1 VEMDDVDDGLGS
13 EVNTPRDGRLSD
25 QTNALLDAS
34 IAMNAPGEE
43 SRLPVTSTPRS
54 IGRQSNIVADSFQ
67 PDLSD
72 VHGRSLDDPFPDIGV
87 EDAQDWAMEV
97 VSKQEELKQLSKEH
111 GKTLQQMNFMQNIIA
126 ELQQRIVCAEE
137 TIKDLNSERNTLL
150 EKLERYKKSAE
161 DNEMILARCKEELVT
176 AQKKIAELEN
186 ISLEVDVDKDAECK
200 TIAKLLEEKE
210 QTNMLINQIRRGAEE
225 REKELLRE
233 KEALLSSANDERR
246 HLAEWREKATRLDQ
260 LVIRQNA
267 ELIRYAQMEKR
278 YTDIFKELEDERAK
292 VSELSRELQLQNDAE
307 RKYRDEVMHLRLKL
321 DEMKLALSSATKDS
335 TPTKEVNRLRNECER
350 LQIQLEA
357 DRELKAE
364 WAVFKR
370 NAEEMRGRLD
380 KQENELVELRDTLN
394 EKRKQLDALEDERNE
409 LKRKCSQLQID
420 LDTVNA
426 EFRAFQNGAEMQY
439 QTEMA
444 QLKEMIRERDERL
457 DRLHARIA
465 DYESFPGQL
474 SSSELSESSSNAA
487 NKSIWEAMPEEV
499 REELDFLKQRY
510 KELDGVVQKM
520 MQSYIATANE
530 SLRSRESK
538 MLEDKATDCG
548 DLIIT
553 TAEAHSSNAT
563 QSEQGLPMIEGRS
576 SVEAISERTISEHA
590 QVDTAGVSTLAH
602 LLRSV
607 RKAEIN
613 GKLTPNIRQL
623 LESLLIDVN
632 RNALSAEFMDDAVN
646 RFFANLDLALR
657 RTLSTSEDNRRKCE
671 ELEKARAEVAE
682 DLRTCSEELRVAQ
695 DRYAI
700 FEAKAE
706 SLRLQLKEE
715 NRNGTMLRNE
725 IERLTEQLQRLDTS
739 NTGLTGII
747 KQQQLEIEE
756 KANAYH
762 KSTALLEEFR
772 LELEKMGA
780 YADIL
785 NEKCRQ
791 LNRDK
796 EELRRRL
803 GERDREM
810 ERLQKR
816 LVDSVQECT
825 TRANDVQK
833 LDKRLVGLQLQN
845 DTLRRK
851 YDKRET
857 FLEQMEELLKT
868 MKVRNDALRE
878 ANRLRQTKID
888 VILKFL
894 GRHGIDVGEGF
905 DVLPQ
910 NALAEEP
917 EGEVG
922 AEDMPQNANEPTHTS
937 PFLYGI
943 SNVAVARLVSR
954 LERYTSQIEMRE
966 REGSID
972 DIRIPSW
979 RSISEATSSRC
990 ASESGDTHQN
1000 ADDAVP
1006 NLSENR
1012 AVNSL

>member
-1 VEMDDVDDGLGS
+1 MSCSFRLGMCTASVNRISKYRGILIVEMDDVDDGLGS

-87 EDAQDWAMEV
+87 EDAQGDYTALDWAMEV

-937 PFLYGI
+937 PFPYGI
-943 SNVAVARLVSR
+943 SNVAVARLV
-954 LERYTSQIEMRE
+954 
-966 REGSID
+966 
-972 DIRIPSW
+972 
-979 RSISEATSSRC
+979 
-990 ASESGDTHQN
+990 
-1000 ADDAVP
+1000 
-1006 NLSENR
+1006 
-1012 AVNSL
+1012 